1 MDLTKYFGEEGIVVD
16 RNYVFKEGKDVY
28 ELQAEMRSHGL
39 LVEHLDLSGKLVR
52 VQVSEGAGGKSDNH
66 GQRSGWYTIN
76 QLGNHYFAV
85 YGNWKTVFDT
95 K

>member
-1 MDLTKYFGEEGIVVD
+1 MDLTRYFGEEGIVVD

-52 VQVSEGAGGKSDNH
+52 V
-66 GQRSGWYTIN
+66 
-76 QLGNHYFAV
+76 
-85 YGNWKTVFDT
+85 
-95 K
+95 